1 MDQPLFRV
9 RNVSHIFYGVIQRI
23 SEDGANICHMK
34 KGEQFSV
41 CHTGHSNIVLFTEKH
56 LSGQNCIQNSVSCM
70 NRDVVLLDLL
80 FQGVQPLASLVGIL
94 HVPQGVYLVFQI
106 VVSDVDEFYAFLIIA
121 VVVILILKQGVDM
134 GQFFSDMNLSHVSL
148 VSVQDRKTAQ
158 IHQSTDVKNILNNI
172 SAEGRTG
179 DHEAEVTEQKSQNTY
194 NNNDNN
200 LTYGLLLSG
209 ISLMND
215 FFQTISGKKM
225 SP

>member
-41 CHTGHSNIVLFTEKH
+41 CHTGHSDIVLFTEKH

-80 FQGVQPLASLVGIL
+80 FQGVQPLVSLVGIL

-106 VVSDVDEFYAFLIIA
+106 VVSDVDEFYPFLIIA
-121 VVVILILKQGVDM
+121 VVVILILKVW
-134 GQFFSDMNLSHVSL
+134 S
-148 VSVQDRKTAQ
+148 
-158 IHQSTDVKNILNNI
+158 
-172 SAEGRTG
+172 
-179 DHEAEVTEQKSQNTY
+179 
-194 NNNDNN
+194 
-200 LTYGLLLSG
+200 
-209 ISLMND
+209 
-215 FFQTISGKKM
+215 
-225 SP
+225 